1 MKKLRSTS
9 TKVSDKTTISISQI
23 TDDTAIMGIIV
34 HNKTGDLMQ
43 STQVNLTHD
52 TLIQMVDIIKNYI
65 SIPLED

>member
-23 TDDTAIMGIIV
+23 TDDTTIISIIV

-52 TLIQMVDIIKNYI
+52 TLIEMVDIIKSYI

>member
-1 MKKLRSTS
+1 MKKLRATS
-9 TKVSDKTTISISQI
+9 TKVSEKTTISISQI
-23 TDDTAIMGIIV
+23 TDDTAIMAIVV

-52 TLIQMVDIIKNYI
+52 TLIEMVDIIKSYI

>member
-1 MKKLRSTS
+1 MKKLRATS

-23 TDDTAIMGIIV
+23 TDDTAIMAIIV

-52 TLIQMVDIIKNYI
+52 TLIEMVDIIKSYI

>member
-52 TLIQMVDIIKNYI
+52 TLIQMVDIIKSYI

>member
-23 TDDTAIMGIIV
+23 TDDTAIMAIIV

-52 TLIQMVDIIKNYI
+52 TLIEMVDIIKSYI

>member
-23 TDDTAIMGIIV
+23 TDDTTIMSIIV

-52 TLIQMVDIIKNYI
+52 TLIEMVDIIKSYI

>member
-1 MKKLRSTS
+1 MKKLRATS
-9 TKVSDKTTISISQI
+9 AKVSDKTTISLSQV
-23 TDDTAIMGIIV
+23 TDDTTILAVII

-52 TLIQMVDIIKNYI
+52 TLIQMVDIIKDYI